1 MSSDNNQVMLVED
14 DEQTRTCLGE
24 ILQIEGFS
32 VVSFGNGLEAM
43 DYLAHSP
50 PPRLIILDM
59 RMPLMDGKEFRSEM
73 LRDPHLATSPVI
85 VVTAYEPS
93 AAARLSV
100 SRVFRKPVDIG
111 ALVETVRQYC

>member
-1 MSSDNNQVMLVED
+1 MSSDNHKVMLIED
-14 DEQTRTCLGE
+14 DEGTRTCLGE

-32 VVSFGNGLEAM
+32 VVSFSNGLEAM
-43 DYLAHSP
+43 SYLAHSP
-50 PPRLIILDM
+50 APQLIIMDM
-59 RMPLMDGKEFRSEM
+59 SMPLMDGHQFRSAM
-73 LRDPHLATSPVI
+73 LRDPRLAAIPVV

-100 SRVFRKPVDIG
+100 SRVFRKPVDID